1 MLSLPLLGMFGQC
14 LGDKHP
20 LGVGVRGSSSKLA
33 GLLMALWPNIV
44 YTVAIHSNMQ
54 LVAVLSAEDTLLRDK
69 AGPYFS

>member
-1 MLSLPLLGMFGQC
+1 MFGQC
-14 LGDKHP
+14 LGVRCP

-33 GLLMALWPNIV
+33 GLLMALWPNNV

-54 LVAVLSAEDTLLRDK
+54 IAAVPPAEDTLLRDK

>member
-1 MLSLPLLGMFGQC
+1 MIGQC

-20 LGVGVRGSSSKLA
+20 QGVGVRGSSSKLA
-33 GLLMALWPNIV
+33 GLLIALWLNIV

-54 LVAVLSAEDTLLRDK
+54 LVAVLPAKDTLLRDK